1 MFIKNINKRIKIML
15 LLFGFVLLMVILK
28 VFYVQVFDYKKLSN
42 LASDLWSRNLPIEA
56 SRGRILDRNG
66 VVLADNVTTTS
77 LVLVPNQIKN
87 KKEVCEKLAEILN
100 VSYDEMKKHVFKNT
114 SIERV
119 HPIGRRL
126 SYEIADKIETLQF
139 DGVYLLKEAKRYY
152 PYKTLLAHVLGYVG
166 IDNQGLSGLELQY
179 DKYLTGEAGAIK
191 YFSDAKGNK
200 LTLSDVYVK
209 PQDGM
214 DLQLTIDINIQ
225 KSVERELDNVVNMMN
240 PDMALAVVM
249 NPKTGEVLA
258 MSSRPTFD
266 PNNYKNYSTE
276 ILSRNLPIW
285 ASYEPGSTQKII
297 TTAAS
302 IEEKVIDIYNEHFY
316 DSGGVTVDGARIRCW
331 KAGGHGDQTFLQVLQ
346 NSCNPGFVQM
356 GERLGKERLFSYLDM
371 FGFGN
376 KTGIDLNGEGKGII
390 FPLSKVGNVEL
401 ATTAFGQGI
410 SVTPIQ
416 QITAISAV
424 LNGGN
429 LLRPYVLANV
439 LEPETGNVMYQNKTK
454 VVRKTISEE
463 TSKTMRYALETV
475 VALGGGKA
483 AYIDGYR
490 IGGKTGTAQKVKDGR
505 YLVNN
510 YIMSFVGI
518 VPSNDPEAVLYI
530 AIDNPKN
537 TALLSSYTTTPIA
550 RRILLDI
557 IDALDI
563 KKQEGGVEKDW
574 QWDDKVYYEVPNVIG
589 KDKKEAKEKQLG
601 EAPGEVFAAISLA
614 LHEMQSDVHDVEDT
628 VLTITRVKRS
638 YSPWSSKIYT
648 LRETPQRK

>member
-100 VSYDEMKKHVFKNT
+100 VSYDEMKKHVFKST

-126 SYEIADKIETLQF
+126 SYEIADKIEELKF

-200 LTLSDVYVK
+200 LTLSDIYVK

-302 IEEKVIDIYNEHFY
+302 IEEKVIDIYNEHFF

-346 NSCNPGFVQM
+346 NSCNLFV
-356 GERLGKERLFSYLDM
+356 S
-371 FGFGN
+371 
-376 KTGIDLNGEGKGII
+376 
-390 FPLSKVGNVEL
+390 
-401 ATTAFGQGI
+401 
-410 SVTPIQ
+410 
-416 QITAISAV
+416 
-424 LNGGN
+424 
-429 LLRPYVLANV
+429 
-439 LEPETGNVMYQNKTK
+439 
-454 VVRKTISEE
+454 
-463 TSKTMRYALETV
+463 
-475 VALGGGKA
+475 
-483 AYIDGYR
+483 
-490 IGGKTGTAQKVKDGR
+490 TGT
-505 YLVNN
+505 
-510 YIMSFVGI
+510 FFW
-518 VPSNDPEAVLYI
+518 
-530 AIDNPKN
+530 
-537 TALLSSYTTTPIA
+537 
-550 RRILLDI
+550 
-557 IDALDI
+557 I
-563 KKQEGGVEKDW
+563 K
-574 QWDDKVYYEVPNVIG
+574 I
-589 KDKKEAKEKQLG
+589 
-601 EAPGEVFAAISLA
+601 
-614 LHEMQSDVHDVEDT
+614 
-628 VLTITRVKRS
+628 
-638 YSPWSSKIYT
+638 
-648 LRETPQRK
+648 

>member
-1 MFIKNINKRIKIML
+1 MPYMFHIINRGESVLFIKNINKRIKIML
-15 LLFGFVLLMVILK
+15 LLFGFGLLMVIIK

-56 SRGRILDRNG
+56 SRGKILDRNG

-87 KKEVCEKLAEILN
+87 KKEVTEKLAEILN

-126 SYEIADKIETLQF
+126 SYEIADKIEALKF

-266 PNNYKNYSTE
+266 PNNYKNYSSE
-276 ILSRNLPIW
+276 VLSRNLPIW
-285 ASYEPGSTQKII
+285 ASDEPGSTQKII

-302 IEEKVIDIYNEHFY
+302 IEEKVIDIYNEHFF

-346 NSCNPGFVQM
+346 NSCNPGFVLM
-356 GERLGKERLFSYLDM
+356 GERLGKEKLFSYLDL
-371 FGFGN
+371 FGFGQ

-390 FPLSKVGNVEL
+390 FPLSRVGNVEL

-429 LLRPYVLANV
+429 LLKPYVLSSV
-439 LEPETGNVMYQNKTK
+439 LEPETGNVMYQNKKT
-454 VVRKTISEE
+454 VVRKTISKE

-490 IGGKTGTAQKVKDGR
+490 IGGKTGTAQKVKDGA

-589 KDKKEAKEKQLG
+589 KNKKEAKELLEHFKVEYSKTGDKVISQSPKAG
-601 EAPGEVFAAISLA
+601 ERL
-614 LHEMQSDVHDVEDT
+614 EDGG
-628 VLTITRVKRS
+628 TITILLVN
-638 YSPWSSKIYT
+638 
-648 LRETPQRK
+648 